1 MKDIV
6 FSKSKFKT
14 EIKARFSNE
23 ATLDH
28 LAEKVAAAMM
38 NGELFDDYFNA
49 VERVADYLLVCNT
62 ATYNYLCN
70 NGRKVII
77 KD

>member
-6 FSKSKFKT
+6 FSKSLFKK

-23 ATLDH
+23 ATLDR

-38 NGELFDDYFNA
+38 NGELFDEFFNA
-49 VERVADYLLVCNT
+49 VERVADNLIDCND
-62 ATYNYLCN
+62 ATYNYLLN
-70 NGRKVII
+70 DNRKVII